1 MTSTPSTAR
10 AVSTMALP
18 WSAEAALTV
27 RSRMIVSRPTLTM
40 SMAPMSPPA
49 CPMAMVS
56 SPSVPARAESFT
68 RSVRL

>member
-10 AVSTMALP
+10 TASTMDLP

-27 RSRMIVSRPTLTM
+27 RSRMMWSRPTLTM

-49 CPMAMVS
+49 CPMAVVS
-56 SPSVPARAESFT
+56 PPSIPARLEIFT
-68 RSVRL
+68 RKVRL